1 MWSAADRAKFSAAVR
16 RRLRRAPRT
25 ATRGAAASDGFTLI
39 EVVVAIAVLALVL
52 GAIGGAVG
60 TTVKGL
66 RSVDRQLPLLE
77 TAQGLLAALP
87 DRTALRPGAR
97 SGTIGAVHWR
107 IDVAPLNGAVAA
119 DTGGGAGAPQSAKWM
134 PLLVT
139 VSVQGGDGP
148 PVRLDTIRLAP
159 RPASRPAS

>member
-1 MWSAADRAKFSAAVR
+1 MCSAPRTELGPAAARGR
-16 RRLRRAPRT
+16 RRALRRA
-25 ATRGAAASDGFTLI
+25 AQSASASGGFTLI

-60 TTVKGL
+60 TTVKAL

-87 DRTALRPGAR
+87 DRTALRPGAQ
-97 SGTIGAVHWR
+97 SGRAGAVQWR
-107 IDVAPLNGAVAA
+107 IDVAPLNG
-119 DTGGGAGAPQSAKWM
+119 GLFGAGAPQSAKWM

-139 VSVQGGDGP
+139 VSVQDRDGP

-159 RPASRPAS
+159 RSVR

>member
-1 MWSAADRAKFSAAVR
+1 MWSAA
-16 RRLRRAPRT
+16 RRAEFCRVV
-25 ATRGAAASDGFTLI
+25 ARSLRGAARAAKRDAAASGGFTLI

-87 DRTALRPGAR
+87 ERNALRPGVQR
-97 SGTIGAVHWR
+97 GTMGTVRWQIA
-107 IDVAPLNGAVAA
+107 VAPLNSGVEG
-119 DTGGGAGAPQSAKWM
+119 TGAPVSAKWL

-139 VSVQGGDGP
+139 VSVQGRDGP
-148 PVRLDTIRLAP
+148 PVRLDTIRLVP
-159 RPASRPAS
+159 RPAS

>member
-1 MWSAADRAKFSAAVR
+1 MWSAAGRAEFCCAIAR
-16 RRLRRAPRT
+16 GLRRT
-25 ATRGAAASDGFTLI
+25 ARAARQNAAASSGFTLI

-60 TTVKGL
+60 TIVKGL

-87 DRTALRPGAR
+87 DRSALRPGAQR
-97 SGTIGAVHWR
+97 GTTGAVQWR
-107 IDVAPLNGAVAA
+107 IDVAPLNGAAAGTGVA
-119 DTGGGAGAPQSAKWM
+119 AKWM

-139 VSVQGGDGP
+139 VSVQGSDGP
-148 PVRLDTIRLAP
+148 PVRLDTIRLVPRSAP
-159 RPASRPAS
+159 

>member
-1 MWSAADRAKFSAAVR
+1 MWSAAGRAKLSAAVR
-16 RRLRRAPRT
+16 RLLRRAPRA

-66 RSVDRQLPLLE
+66 RSIDRQLPLLE

-87 DRTALRPGAR
+87 DRTALRPGAQ
-97 SGTIGAVHWR
+97 SGTIGGVHWR

-119 DTGGGAGAPQSAKWM
+119 DTGAGTGAPQSAKWM

>member
-1 MWSAADRAKFSAAVR
+1 MWSAARRAELCLAFVHA
-16 RRLRRAPRT
+16 LRRAARSAAQSGT
-25 ATRGAAASDGFTLI
+25 ASGGFTLI

-60 TTVKGL
+60 ATVKGL

-87 DRTALRPGAR
+87 DRTALRPGAQSGTTGSVRWRINIAPLDGVVAR
-97 SGTIGAVHWR
+97 SGEPA
-107 IDVAPLNGAVAA
+107 
-119 DTGGGAGAPQSAKWM
+119 SAKWM

-139 VSVQGGDGP
+139 VSVQGRDGP
-148 PVRLDTIRLAP
+148 PVRLDTIRLVP
-159 RPASRPAS
+159 RPAS

>member
-1 MWSAADRAKFSAAVR
+1 MCSAARPVKSYLAIAR
-16 RRLRRAPRT
+16 GLRRAMRA
-25 ATRGAAASDGFTLI
+25 ATQRAAASGGFTLI

-77 TAQGLLAALP
+77 TAQGLLASLP
-87 DRTALRPGAR
+87 ERDALRPGAQ
-97 SGTIGAVHWR
+97 SGTTGAVQWR
-107 IDVAPLNGAVAA
+107 IDVAPLGS
-119 DTGGGAGAPQSAKWM
+119 GIFGAGAPVSAKWM

-139 VSVQGGDGP
+139 VSVQGRDGP
-148 PVRLDTIRLAP
+148 PVRLHTIRLAP
-159 RPASRPAS
+159 RSAP

>member
-1 MWSAADRAKFSAAVR
+1 MWSAARRVRFCAAVGGI
-16 RRLRRAPRT
+16 LQRAARAAKQT
-25 ATRGAAASDGFTLI
+25 AAANGGFTLI
-39 EVVVAIAVLALVL
+39 EVVVAIAVLAVVL

-87 DRTALRPGAR
+87 DRAGLRPGTQR
-97 SGTIGAVHWR
+97 GTAGTVRWR
-107 IDVAPLNGAVAA
+107 IDIAPLNGAAA
-119 DTGGGAGAPQSAKWM
+119 ETAGPGAAASAKWM

-139 VSVQGGDGP
+139 VSVQSPDGP

-159 RPASRPAS
+159 RPAS

>member
-1 MWSAADRAKFSAAVR
+1 MCS
-16 RRLRRAPRT
+16 APRT
-25 ATRGAAASDGFTLI
+25 EFCRAAARGLRCAVRAAMRAAAASDGFTLI
-39 EVVVAIAVLALVL
+39 EVVVAIAVLAVVL

-77 TAQGLLAALP
+77 TAQGLLASLP
-87 DRTALRPGAR
+87 DRNALRPGAQ
-97 SGTIGAVHWR
+97 SGTTGAVQWR
-107 IDVAPLNGAVAA
+107 IDVAPLSSALF
-119 DTGGGAGAPQSAKWM
+119 GAGTPISAKWV

-139 VSVQGGDGP
+139 VSVQDRDGP

-159 RPASRPAS
+159 RAAP

>member
-1 MWSAADRAKFSAAVR
+1 MCSAPRTEFWPVAHA
-16 RRLRRAPRT
+16 LRRALRA
-25 ATRGAAASDGFTLI
+25 ATQNAAPGDGFTLI
-39 EVVVAIAVLALVL
+39 EVVVAIAVLAVVL

-87 DRTALRPGAR
+87 DRTALRPGAQ
-97 SGTIGAVHWR
+97 SGTTGAVRWR
-107 IDVAPLNGAVAA
+107 IDIGPLDGVVAR
-119 DTGGGAGAPQSAKWM
+119 AGQPQSTKWI

-139 VSVQGGDGP
+139 VTVQGRDGP
-148 PVRLDTIRLAP
+148 PVRLDTVRLAP
-159 RPASRPAS
+159 RPAS

>member
-1 MWSAADRAKFSAAVR
+1 MWSAAGRAKLSAAVR
-16 RRLRRAPRT
+16 RRLRRAPRA

-66 RSVDRQLPLLE
+66 RSIDRQLPLLE

-87 DRTALRPGAR
+87 DRTALRPGAQ
-97 SGTIGAVHWR
+97 SGTIGGVHWR

-119 DTGGGAGAPQSAKWM
+119 DTGAGTGAPQSAKWM

>member
-1 MWSAADRAKFSAAVR
+1 MCSAPRAEFCRAVGR
-16 RRLRRAPRT
+16 GLRRALRAVT
-25 ATRGAAASDGFTLI
+25 QSAAASGGFTLI

-87 DRTALRPGAR
+87 DRTALRPGAQ
-97 SGTIGAVHWR
+97 SGTTGAVQWR
-107 IDVAPLNGAVAA
+107 IDVAPLNSAWF
-119 DTGGGAGAPQSAKWM
+119 GAGAPQSAKWM

-139 VSVQGGDGP
+139 VSVQDRNGP
-148 PVRLDTIRLAP
+148 PIRLDTIRLAP
-159 RPASRPAS
+159 RSTP

>member
-1 MWSAADRAKFSAAVR
+1 MWSAAGRAKFVRAVAYGLARAA
-16 RRLRRAPRT
+16 RAAKRD
-25 ATRGAAASDGFTLI
+25 AAARGGFTLI

-77 TAQGLLAALP
+77 TAQSLLATLP
-87 DRTALRPGAR
+87 ERNALRPGVQR
-97 SGTIGAVHWR
+97 GTTGAVRWQ
-107 IDVAPLNGAVAA
+107 IAVAPLNSGV
-119 DTGGGAGAPQSAKWM
+119 DGAGAPVSAKWM

-139 VSVQGGDGP
+139 VSVQGRDGP
-148 PVRLDTIRLAP
+148 PVRLDTIRLVP
-159 RPASRPAS
+159 RPAS